1 MINAQFKKQLITDFY
16 KAQLYATSKYE
27 TEKNIKKHII
37 RSIASVT
44 DTSDLL
50 LFRKVNGIIGAKN
63 DLKIDNFFMSV
74 FLQNYNDSI
83 SIWANLFKFYYFSK
97 FNWEKFD
104 NKDYIQNIK
113 NMFSKKSLFADI
125 MESLYRENYLK

>member
-50 LFRKVNGIIGAKN
+50 LFRKVNGIIAAKN
-63 DLKIDNFFMSV
+63 DLKIDNLFMSV

-83 SIWANLFKFYYFSK
+83 SIWANLFKTI
-97 FNWEKFD
+97 WGTVD